1 MNCHFSDQPFKVPV
15 SISVVVIC
23 DMRVLVKSGDLIHF
37 PTCYFGGEKEPCE
50 IPSIESKADALL
62 SGLVKGEYEVTNWI
76 KVDAR
81 SRVGRKNPD
90 GCYSLDIGMLAI
102 MDSVDIPI
110 QEEGYEW
117 VVVNLDDSHFP
128 TRLCSDHLSLWQA
141 SRDMFEIMK

>member
-1 MNCHFSDQPFKVPV
+1 
-15 SISVVVIC
+15 
-23 DMRVLVKSGDLIHF
+23 MRVLVKSGDLIHF
-37 PTCYFGGEKEPCE
+37 PTCYFCGEKEPCE
-50 IPSIESKADALL
+50 TTSIESKADSLL
-62 SGLVKGEYEVTNWI
+62 SELVKGEYDVTNWV

-81 SRVGRKNPD
+81 SKTGRKNPD
-90 GCYSLDIGMLAI
+90 GRYSLDIGMLAI

-128 TRLCSDHLSLWQA
+128 FDLSSDHLSLWQA